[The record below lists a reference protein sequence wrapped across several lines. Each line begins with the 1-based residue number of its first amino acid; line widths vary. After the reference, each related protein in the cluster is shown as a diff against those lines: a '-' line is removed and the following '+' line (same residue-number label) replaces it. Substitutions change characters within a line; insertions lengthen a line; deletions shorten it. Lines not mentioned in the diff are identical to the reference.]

1 MGSFN
6 TTCFV
11 SQQTISTGDKAVVM
25 PIKQQ
30 TTYNPVQ
37 LHVSGREGV
46 KEVAKYGY
54 ANTTCYS
61 TAFWGFAGPILNG
74 EYSDYGNFEWENSE
88 ENIKNIRSFLNYL
101 SNSVCDVVQGEN
113 KYHDH
118 PLDFA
123 SIYNPKEKYSFQQ
136 LEEIMGKVWDVASEA
151 RLFVRNY
158 NGEPVNVAFAVM
170 HEPAAEYLIKEVG
183 KSKGWDGES
192 YEQKSY
198 FNNYLNKKFSEMM
211 EVFKGKDLDNTIAF
225 FVSNV
230 SGLESYR
237 IGEQEGTHIRNYYD
251 RSRYVMDKIQSYL
264 KEGNTE
270 FSRDFTDEL
279 FEKFKSQI
287 DHRYIAAGL
296 ERINV
301 KLSPMVYAS
310 QDYSNDLGN
319 TYLKMVQEVNSKINA
334 MVKAKYGEEDEDD
347 YEEEKPT
354 KKRKLKS

>member
-11 SQQTISTGDKAVVM
+11 SQQTISEGDKAVVM

-37 LHVSGREGV
+37 LRVSGRQGV

-61 TAFWGFAGPILNG
+61 TAFWGFAGPLLRG
-74 EYSDYGNFEWENSE
+74 EYADYGNFEWENSE
-88 ENIKNIRSFLNYL
+88 ENIKNIRSFLNSL
-101 SNSVCDVVQGEN
+101 SDSVCDVIQGEN
-113 KYHDH
+113 KSHDH

-136 LEEIMGKVWDVASEA
+136 LEEIMEKIWNVASES

-170 HEPAAEYLIKEVG
+170 HEPAADYLIKEVS

-192 YEQKSY
+192 YEQKTY

-211 EVFKGKDLDNTIAF
+211 KIFKDKELDNTIAF

-237 IGEQEGTHIRNYYD
+237 IGEQEGTHIRNYYGH
-251 RSRYVMDKIQSYL
+251 SRYVMDKLQSYL
-264 KEGNTE
+264 KEGNRE
-270 FSRDFTDEL
+270 FSREFTDDL

-287 DHRYIAAGL
+287 DHRYIATGL
-296 ERINV
+296 ERINA

-319 TYLKMVQEVNSKINA
+319 AYLKMVKAVNAKVNA
-334 MVKAKYGEEDEDD
+334 IVKAKYGEEDD
-347 YEEEKPT
+347 YDEEEEKAPT
-354 KKRKLKS
+354 QRKLKS